1 MKNTKGNRIQAA
13 CTAIQIHM
21 MTIGK
26 HNEAYANHAWILGR
40 LDALRDHAGYLSSD
54 QLDNEI
60 VMALEAMPAVVREAY
75 TEEMAK

>member
-13 CTAIQIHM
+13 CTALQLNM

-26 HNEAYANHAWILGR
+26 HNEAYAQHAWILGR
-40 LDALRDHAGYLSSD
+40 LEALKDHAGYLSSQ
-54 QLDNEI
+54 QLDDEI
-60 VMALEAMPAVVREAY
+60 AMAMEMTGDVVLNNY